1 MLAASQPRLARGA
14 AHTTTAAAAVR
25 TAATA
30 AAVLQRLHHPTEI
43 GESDAQIGRGPN
55 KHTVVIVLSSP
66 LHSAIHSLTDQ
77 VWSRIPFVYLCFT
90 LPFRPLSIH
99 PSLIHHPLSC
109 HACVHV

>member
-77 VWSRIPFVYLCFT
+77 VWSRIPFVYV
-90 LPFRPLSIH
+90 
-99 PSLIHHPLSC
+99 SLGCYAPTTAASHSGHHWSPIDRGSF
-109 HACVHV
+109 H